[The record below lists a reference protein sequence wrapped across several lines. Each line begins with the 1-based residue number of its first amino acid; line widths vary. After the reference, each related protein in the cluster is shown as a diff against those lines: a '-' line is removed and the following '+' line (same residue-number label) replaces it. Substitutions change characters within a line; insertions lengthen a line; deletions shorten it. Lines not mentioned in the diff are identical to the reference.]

1 MQADSTSRT
10 TIAADDIVERTRLL
24 VPEIAKASDAVERER
39 RIPEP
44 LLTQV
49 HDAGLYRMLLPRAFG
64 GLEVSPLAFIRVI
77 ELVAS
82 GDASVAWCLGQAAGC
97 AMTAAYL
104 EPEAART
111 MFGAPRSVLAWGPGP
126 KARAE
131 VVPGGY
137 HVSGSFAF
145 ASGGR
150 HATWL
155 GAHCPV
161 VESNGELRRDG
172 NGQPAIRTMLFP
184 AAQAPMNDI
193 WHVIGLRGTASDA
206 YTLDKLFVPERFT
219 TQRDT
224 AAERRESGPLYR
236 MSSLAIYTAGFG
248 SVALGIARAMLDA
261 FIAIATDKT
270 PRGATAAL
278 KDSAVVQS
286 LIGEAQAKHKAA
298 RLLLHDAVGEAW
310 AAAQAGDPTIAQRM
324 QIRLAGT
331 HAIIQSMAI
340 ADTIYHESGATA
352 IFHSGP
358 FERRFRDI
366 HTVAQQVQ
374 GRRAHYEAVGR
385 FLLGGPPD
393 MTWI

>member
-1 MQADSTSRT
+1 MLAETRT
-10 TIAADDIVERTRLL
+10 AADDVVARAQRLA
-24 VPEIAKASDAVERER
+24 PEIAKASAAVDRER

-44 LLTQV
+44 LLSQIL
-49 HDAGLYRMLLPRAFG
+49 DAGLYRMLLPRAFG
-64 GLEVSPLAFIRVI
+64 GLEASPLAFIRAI
-77 ELVAS
+77 ETVAS
-82 GDASVAWCLGQAAGC
+82 ADGSVAWCLGQAAGC

-104 EPEAART
+104 EPDAARAV
-111 MFGAPRSVLAWGPGP
+111 FGDPRAVLAWGPGP
-126 KARAE
+126 KARAQ

-137 HVSGSFAF
+137 RVSGSFAF

-161 VESNGELRRDG
+161 IEADGTPRRDAS
-172 NGQPAIRTMLFP
+172 GQPVIRTMLFP
-184 AAQAPMNDI
+184 AEQAPMNDI

-206 YTLDKLFVPERFT
+206 YTLDNLFVPDRFT

-224 AAERRESGPLYR
+224 AAERRQQGPLYR
-236 MSSLAIYTAGFG
+236 ISSLAIYTAGFG
-248 SVALGIARAMLDA
+248 SVALGLSRAMLDA

-286 LIGEAQAKHKAA
+286 LMAEAHAKHTAA
-298 RLLLHDAVGEAW
+298 RLLLHDAVADIWRTAEAGE
-310 AAAQAGDPTIAQRM
+310 DPSLDQRM
-324 QIRLAGT
+324 AIRLAGS
-331 HAIIQSMAI
+331 HAIMQSMQI
-340 ADTIYHESGATA
+340 ADTVYHESGATA
-352 IFHSGP
+352 IFTSGP
-358 FERRFRDI
+358 FERRFRDV

-374 GRRAHYEAVGR
+374 GRRAHYEAFGR
-385 FLLGGPPD
+385 FMFGGPAD